1 MSWMDWLLDLLFID
15 CFADWLVWL
24 IYQPWSTLIGWL
36 VGNWWFDWLVCWL
49 IWRLC
54 DWHWL
59 QFEFMYWFM
68 DLLIC
73 CWLLLYAIALLISW
87 SVDLLIYSIVHR
99 HIIKWLI
106 CLLSVQSS
114 NVHWFLDL
122 LIRSNIYLFMAAN
135 LLGGKKTAALAIRG
149 NIWRHSSFCEDLQRF
164 SSIFKHFNSFTW
176 DKYRNLPQMLS
187 TKAPWSCS
195 QRSRTFSFLS
205 LCQVRNAVS
214 VWQEAKRSHGP
225 ISPAQH
231 LRLFQDL
238 SSLSDWSVK
247 LRNAESW
254 KKRGL
259 AERSLHVGTWKKRC
273 TLDLG
278 QGKSQDL

>member
-149 NIWRHSSFCEDLQRF
+149 NIWRHSSFCEDLHDFHLF
-164 SSIFKHFNSFTW
+164 SNIST
-176 DKYRNLPQMLS
+176 LS
-187 TKAPWSCS
+187 PGTSTETCRKCS
-195 QRSRTFSFLS
+195 QRKLLDPARREAGRFLFFHFAKFEMPFQSGRKLKDPMDQYRLPSTFASFRIFPA
-205 LCQVRNAVS
+205 CRIGVS
-214 VWQEAKRSHGP
+214 NWEMQRVEKKEAWLNG
-225 ISPAQH
+225 
-231 LRLFQDL
+231 
-238 SSLSDWSVK
+238 
-247 LRNAESW
+247 
-254 KKRGL
+254 
-259 AERSLHVGTWKKRC
+259 RC
-273 TLDLG
+273 TLEPERRG
-278 QGKSQDL
+278 ARWT